1 MRHGVVRNQCC
12 GGEEGLAFCGKQSGK
27 GWNLCQQ
34 VQACSWDACDSSFLQ
49 CQQAEAATAVPQQAC
64 HRSES
69 LFISFCG
76 LLKTARLLV
85 HGC

>member
-1 MRHGVVRNQCC
+1 MGSGVGRAGTCVSKCRLVV
-12 GGEEGLAFCGKQSGK
+12 GMPVIAAL
-27 GWNLCQQ
+27 
-34 VQACSWDACDSSFLQ
+34 SFLQ
-49 CQQAEAATAVPQQAC
+49 CQLAEAATAVPQQAC

-76 LLKTARLLV
+76 LLKTAWLLV